1 MERQSNR
8 VSDRHGEKGAA
19 LVISILL
26 ATLLL
31 AVAGTVLLTSGMS
44 AITSVDA
51 TAELQ
56 AYYGAES
63 GLEASLNVIR
73 GHVAPNG
80 IAGTT
85 RMGFRNAVDPAT
97 SNRANDTS
105 AVARFSAWLNY
116 NNNWRVAPNGA
127 NYSYSVLVTDP
138 DDPTGAL
145 RNADASYRPTRIQVQ
160 STGYGPNGSV
170 KRMEM
175 VVQKVSFD
183 FDPDAMLLTR
193 SSDDGSLATMEFDI
207 GTSAAKFYSGHDNA
221 TAEPNLPTF
230 GVTSLGDLAVA
241 NDAITKGSTVEE
253 VKTYQVDIAD
263 LPPWLQTA
271 DAARDFLNYMQIVAR
286 SMGRYYTGL
295 SGMAGSTSSPAFTF
309 VNGNVSLDGGAGLLI
324 VTGELVLNGNAVFN
338 GVILVL
344 GEGRVIRDG
353 GGNGTVLGSIYVAR
367 FARSW
372 QSSENGQP
380 HPFLAPEVNIGGG
393 GTANFKYDSS
403 WVQRSKDALGD
414 IVRDVREY

>member
-1 MERQSNR
+1 MQGA
-8 VSDRHGEKGAA
+8 SDRQGEKGAA
-19 LVISILL
+19 LVISILV

-31 AVAGTVLLTSGMS
+31 AVAGTVILTSGMS
-44 AITSVDA
+44 AITSIDA

-56 AYYGAES
+56 AYYGAET

-85 RMGFRNAVDPAT
+85 RMGFRNAVNPAT

-105 AVARFSAWLNY
+105 TVGRFSAWLNY
-116 NNNWRVAPNGA
+116 GNDWRVTPAGA
-127 NYSYSVLVTDP
+127 NYSYSVVVLDP
-138 DDPTGAL
+138 DDPTGVL
-145 RNADASYRPTRIQVQ
+145 RNADATYRPKRIQVQ
-160 STGYGPNGSV
+160 STGYGPKGSI

-183 FDPDAMLLTR
+183 FEPDAMLLAR
-193 SSDDGSLATMEFDI
+193 SSDDGSLASMSFDI
-207 GTSAAKFYSGHDNA
+207 GTSAAKLYSGHDNA
-221 TAEPNLPTF
+221 AASPNLPTF

-241 NDAITKGSTVEE
+241 NDAITKGATVEP

-263 LPPWLQTA
+263 LPSWLQTA
-271 DAARDFLNYMQIVAR
+271 DAAREFLNYMQIVAR
-286 SMGRYYTGL
+286 SMGRYYTSL
-295 SGMAGSTSSPAFTF
+295 SGMAGSTSSPAYTF
-309 VNGNVSLDGGAGLLI
+309 VNGDVTLDGGGGLLI
-324 VTGELVLNGNAVFN
+324 VTGNLTLNGNGVFN

-353 GGNGTVLGSIYVAR
+353 GGNGTVLGSLYVAR

-372 QSSENGQP
+372 PSSENGQP
-380 HPFLAPEVNIGGG
+380 HPFLAPVVNIGGG
-393 GTANFKYDSS
+393 GTANFVYDSS
-403 WVQRSKDALGD
+403 WVQKSKDALGD